1 MKHRPDINSLLD
13 YLEKDGYL
21 GSNTVQGIRDR
32 AMIRGSSDDG
42 IEKCVEGATYVGL
55 EDSMHMQHEIGE
67 DNCIK
72 VTLDMDEGG
81 CSNVIST
88 KCNWI
93 TSIIHCQKVDK
104 GGYGAWFPA
113 IPSYQCNDRD
123 SRVVWI
129 LSGMIVCVKEL
140 WFLTN
145 QVDIHVSKW
154 HGWLLAY
161 LTKVCFPEVI
171 FRNDQSNPIKKKHVS
186 TIPKL
191 LEKWLLKKEQ
201 VCLIISN

>member
-1 MKHRPDINSLLD
+1 M
-13 YLEKDGYL
+13 
-21 GSNTVQGIRDR
+21 
-32 AMIRGSSDDG
+32 
-42 IEKCVEGATYVGL
+42 
-55 EDSMHMQHEIGE
+55 
-67 DNCIK
+67 
-72 VTLDMDEGG
+72 
-81 CSNVIST
+81 
-88 KCNWI
+88 
-93 TSIIHCQKVDK
+93 DK
-104 GGYGAWFPA
+104 GGYGAWFPS
-113 IPSYQCNDRD
+113 IPSYQCNDMD

-171 FRNDQSNPIKKKHVS
+171 FQNDKSNPIKKKHVS

-191 LEKWLLKKEQ
+191 LEKWVLKKEQ
-201 VCLIISN
+201 VF